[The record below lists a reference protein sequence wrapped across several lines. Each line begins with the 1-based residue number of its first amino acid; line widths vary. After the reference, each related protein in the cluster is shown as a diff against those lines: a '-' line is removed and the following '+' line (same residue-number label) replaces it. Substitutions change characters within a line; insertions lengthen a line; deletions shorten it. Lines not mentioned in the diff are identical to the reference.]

1 LLNVISSPSL
11 MVLDNHTA
19 SIAVGTQQPVNG
31 GTTIT
36 TGGVS
41 TNSIQYKDTGV
52 NLTVTPSVNAG
63 NMVNM
68 TINQSVT
75 DVGDVDSATGQ
86 RSFLQRQIGSKVA
99 VRSGETIVL
108 GGLIRDNSTT
118 GRSGIPI
125 LQDLPLVGGL
135 FSTQSKLGGR
145 TEMLVMLTPRVVRS
159 DAEIGNLANDVRDS
173 MKGIDFSGLDLA
185 KKARAASAAKEAAYR
200 DAQAQLT
207 AQNDTVKQQAADL
220 VKAAEQAAQQAKA
233 AQAAQ
238 AALTS
243 QTAAQLAEQAAAQA
257 KAQAEAKAQADAQLK
272 AADQAKAVEQAKAV
286 QLKAE
291 LDAKAAE
298 LAKAAEAAAQPVQC
312 GPVKAEPADDKT
324 KKPTKKKAKKPTAA
338 APLNCAPGAVAGAK

>member
-1 LLNVISSPSL
+1 
-11 MVLDNHTA
+11 
-19 SIAVGTQQPVNG
+19 
-31 GTTIT
+31 
-36 TGGVS
+36 
-41 TNSIQYKDTGV
+41 V
-52 NLTVTPSVNAG
+52 NLTVTPSVNTG

-145 TEMLVMLTPRVVRS
+145 TELLVMLTPRVVRS
-159 DAEIGNLANDVRDS
+159 DAEIGNLANDVRAS
-173 MKGIDFSGLDLA
+173 MKGIDFSGLDMA
-185 KKARAASAAKEAAYR
+185 KKARAASAAKEAAYQ
-200 DAQAQLT
+200 DAQAQLA
-207 AQNDTVKQQAADL
+207 AQNDLVKQQAADL
-220 VKAAEQAAQQAKA
+220 AKAAEQAKA
-233 AQAAQ
+233 SQAAQ
-238 AALTS
+238 AALTT

-272 AADQAKAVEQAKAV
+272 AADQAKAAEQAKAV

-312 GPVKAEPADDKT
+312 GPAKSEESA
-324 KKPTKKKAKKPTAA
+324 KKPTKKKAKKPTAGSN
-338 APLNCAPGAVAGAK
+338 PLNCAPGTVAGAK